1 MKHVRRCS
9 VAFEFINRVF
19 FFVSDVK
26 QINDL
31 ARGCTETL
39 KPCG

>member
-1 MKHVRRCS
+1 MKHARRRL
-9 VAFEFINRVF
+9 VAFEFINRGG

-31 ARGCTETL
+31 ASGRTETL
-39 KPCG
+39 KP